1 MSGDKHTRDST
12 TTETLAGPTPP
23 WGSGDHRDYFQTFY
37 NQFANLIMVATFTG
51 GVQAAVLSFMNDL
64 LSGGSL
70 QVELF
75 PADPSKPS
83 GKTYS
88 TFSLGLMLGLLA
100 IALNLTVA
108 AIAAVN
114 AALACHFTLNK
125 PDKYN
130 PTMEARI
137 TLCMLIQFMASGVAG
152 ISLILLCLNL
162 DIPFMIVTSV
172 LFFAGIL
179 ISMYHLISL
188 FAEEWFKELKNQP
201 LHVVSL
207 IISTAAFAFD
217 VSTPTPS
224 SWFTITTYGF
234 TMIYHMLAVLH
245 NRSRKTNELP
255 RRVFIVGVILIAGCW
270 GGCAAVTAA
279 LRERRGR
286 WEDVCHYVVLV
297 LVSVEGGIL
306 LAIGLWDLAK
316 KVVAKQ
322 NEEAERR

>member
-1 MSGDKHTRDST
+1 MLNIGD
-12 TTETLAGPTPP
+12 L
-23 WGSGDHRDYFQTFY
+23 YIQ
-37 NQFANLIMVATFTG
+37 ATFTG

-64 LSGGSL
+64 LSGDAL

-75 PADPSKPS
+75 PVDSSKRS

-125 PDKYN
+125 PTKYN

-162 DIPFMIVTSV
+162 DKPFMIVTSI
-172 LFFAGIL
+172 LFFAGIV
-179 ISMYHLISL
+179 ISTYHLVAL
-188 FAEEWFKELKNQP
+188 FAEEWFSELTKQP

-207 IISTAAFAFD
+207 IISTAAFGFD
-217 VSTPTPS
+217 VSTPSPS

-245 NRSRKTNELP
+245 NRTQKEDTSP
-255 RRVFIVGVILIAGCW
+255 RRVYIVGVLLIAGCW
-270 GGCAAVTAA
+270 AGCAAVTAT
-279 LRERRGR
+279 LSEPHGQ
-286 WEDVCHYVVLV
+286 WENACRYVVLT
-297 LVSVEGGIL
+297 LASVEGAIL
-306 LAIGLWDLAK
+306 LAIGFWDLAK
-316 KVVAKQ
+316 RVESGRNPKTAGQ
-322 NEEAERR
+322 